1 MAKEMKIVQNV
12 IAGGKNPMPQAEDG
26 IEEAVI
32 GAILIETSTARRV
45 IPAIKEDYFYKA
57 PNKLIF
63 MSCRDLFMKDTPIDI
78 LTVVEEMRAQG
89 TLEAV
94 GGPFYVTQL
103 SSRVASS
110 AHIDEHIA
118 ILASYYTRRKLREIL
133 MEADRNAEDMTIDV
147 YDTLVSANK
156 ALSQLANDLP
166 EVNQLR
172 EMPEVMEKMML
183 MLAQRMDNSDHQLT
197 GIDTGLIPL
206 NELLLGWQ
214 KGTVNVIAARTGEG
228 KTAFLMHTLLAA
240 ARQGMHVCLIS
251 MESNAERLAERWIL
265 GATNISPDAWSKGE
279 LNTEQLAEV
288 EAARKDLEKLEIRT
302 FDRGH
307 ITMEAVCM
315 MVKALFTKGKCHM
328 LGIDYIQLFRD
339 PRNQNR
345 EQDVASNSRLL
356 KQLSL
361 QLDIPIIVLS
371 QLNREVKANPDQVP
385 ALENIRESGS
395 IEQDADTV
403 SLIYHPAAAGLA
415 IAPGSKFP
423 VSPDMMMLIVAKNRN
438 GAPGTVYLS
447 HNPSMT
453 KFTEFVPSTD
463 WIFKQPTTTVKD
475 KGKWEDSDPEFQA
488 FLQAKKKEK
497 DKKESEGNL
506 PF

>member
-1 MAKEMKIVQNV
+1 MAKEIKIVQN
-12 IAGGKNPMPQAEDG
+12 IISGGRNQMPHTDDG
-26 IEEAVI
+26 VEEAVI
-32 GAILIETSTARRV
+32 GAILIESNTARRV
-45 IPAIKEDYFYKA
+45 IPMIKEDYFYEV

-63 MSCRDLFMKDTPIDI
+63 LTCRCLFIKDTPIDI
-78 LTVVEEMRAQG
+78 VTVAEEMRAQG
-89 TLEAV
+89 TLEAA
-94 GGPFYVTQL
+94 GGPFYITQL
-103 SSRVASS
+103 SGRMASS

-118 ILASYYTRRKLREIL
+118 ILAAYYTRRKLREIL
-133 MEADRNAEDMTIDV
+133 MEVDRNAEDMTIDV
-147 YDTLVSANK
+147 YDTLVAANK
-156 ALSQLANDLP
+156 ALNQLANDLP
-166 EVNQLR
+166 EVNLLR
-172 EMPEVMEKMML
+172 EMPEVMEKMMQIL
-183 MLAQRMDNSDHQLT
+183 TQRMNNSDHKLT
-197 GIDTGLIPL
+197 GIDTGLLPL
-206 NELLLGWQ
+206 NDLLLGWQ

-240 ARQGMHVCLIS
+240 ARSGMHVCLIS
-251 MESNAERLAERWIL
+251 MESNAEKLAERWIL
-265 GATNISPDAWSKGE
+265 SATSIPPETWNKGE
-279 LNTEQLAEV
+279 LSTEQLAEA
-288 EAARKDLEKLEIRT
+288 EAARRDLERLEIRT

-315 MVKALFTKGKCHM
+315 LVKALYTEGKCQM

-339 PRNQNR
+339 PRNLNR

-371 QLNREVKANPDQVP
+371 QLNREVKANPNQVP

-415 IAPGSKFP
+415 VVPGSKYP

-453 KFTEFVPSTD
+453 KFTEYVPSTD
-463 WIFKQPTTTVKD
+463 WIFKQPTEAVK
-475 KGKWEDSDPEFQA
+475 GSAKWEDSDADYQA
-488 FLQAKKKEK
+488 FLLAEKKKEMER
-497 DKKESEGNL
+497 ESEGKL